1 MLACAYVLDAVI
13 PLALTARRDYKHSD
27 IQNMCVSASIHS
39 DVFTHF
45 QSLQRGFEID
55 VQCICP
61 HVFSIGLLSCLMNKF
76 FHLWLTVGTAVSTEL
91 DHATPILFSMDVP
104 LDRFALALLP
114 LFVWWIRQ
122 SGTQEI
128 RCQRIDRL
136 ESAKECLRAAC
147 SEVEVVHT
155 WQVFPI
161 LACALSS
168 AVLITSDVA
177 IGDSDLVS
185 PVSAWHFP
193 LSRYRSL
200 HEAARNLSHGRLVR
214 WVSEWSSALTTF
226 QQISHELVAAHHPDL
241 SDDKISIFQAYIAQ
255 LFDGFLLLRASLAFI
270 EHRNPDGA

>member
-1 MLACAYVLDAVI
+1 MNFFTCGSQLAQQ
-13 PLALTARRDYKHSD
+13 LA
-27 IQNMCVSASIHS
+27 
-39 DVFTHF
+39 
-45 QSLQRGFEID
+45 QSGIMQH
-55 VQCICP
+55 Q
-61 HVFSIGLLSCLMNKF
+61 SS
-76 FHLWLTVGTAVSTEL
+76 
-91 DHATPILFSMDVP
+91 FSMDVP
-104 LDRFALALLP
+104 LDRFALAILP

-161 LACALSS
+161 FACALSS

-226 QQISHELVAAHHPDL
+226 EQISHEVVAAHHPDL
-241 SDDKISIFQAYIAQ
+241 SDDKINIFQAYIAQ